1 MNNNNNNNNGKIK
14 KERWLNKMNHNVIN
28 FYLLAN
34 QLKNVIRTGWIEL
47 KISKERLESVA
58 EHAFGCMVL
67 LIGLDSEKKLDI
79 DMLKTVKMI
88 IIKQLEKVDLKKEFT
103 PREYPTA
110 EERKNHAFA
119 LVKEM
124 TKGLMK
130 QEELMELLEEIYQKE
145 TKEAQ
150 LVDQLTKSESD
161 LQAKIYDLEGYFS
174 MEDALEDAKY
184 YGEELSSEI
193 IPQMKNAS
201 DGFILFDRRFYND
214 ELFKSLSED
223 IQNLEEL
230 SR

>member
-1 MNNNNNNNNGKIK
+1 
-14 KERWLNKMNHNVIN
+14 MNHNVIN

-58 EHAFGCMVL
+58 EHVYGCMVL
-67 LIGLDSEKKLDI
+67 LICLDSEKKLDI
-79 DMLKTVKMI
+79 DMLKTIKMI
-88 IIKQLEKVDLKKEFT
+88 IVKQLEKVTLEKEFT

-110 EERKNHAFA
+110 EERKAKAFET
-119 LVKEM
+119 VSKITE
-124 TKGLMK
+124 GLMK

-150 LVDQLTKSESD
+150 FVDSLTKIESD
-161 LQAKIYDLEGYFS
+161 LQAKIYDLNGHFS
-174 MEDALEDAKY
+174 MQDALEDAKY

-201 DGFILFDRRFYND
+201 DGFILFDRRYYSD

-230 SR
+230 NE